1 MFFYVE
7 IQGHCSRIGRNL
19 HLWALARQS
28 KSSLVDA
35 QDRVPVGGSAQS
47 IHLIIRSK
55 SDCSGRVNR

>member
-55 SDCSGRVNR
+55 SD